1 MRTLLFAVGLLA
13 ITACTIAEAQES
25 ETASYHENPATAAC
39 KKEGLTRLVEIT
51 YAGEPGE
58 PPCEVHYKKTVEQ
71 PGHDQILWDAKHSK
85 GYCETKQQE
94 FVEKLKSLGWV
105 CQ

>member
-1 MRTLLFAVGLLA
+1 MRTLFFVICLLA
-13 ITACTIAEAQES
+13 TIACNFAQAEES
-25 ETASYHENPATAAC
+25 ETAGVQTSPTTVTCQKGN
-39 KKEGLTRLVEIT
+39 LTRILETT

-71 PGHDQILWDAKHSK
+71 PGQDQILWDAKHAK
-85 GYCETKQQE
+85 GYCEIKQQE
-94 FVEKLKSLGWV
+94 FVEKLKGMGWD